1 MFSEISRFLPEHMM
15 KYKSN
20 KSDYPNCSFLLL
32 HSTEEWRTID
42 RLHFPQMKYHREQ
55 KNLEVLLSL
64 PEIYHFLFSYG
75 VSSRRTWSPFLCTIF
90 FCESKTWRDIWYKWA
105 QISQTNKQSIS
116 YNLIQLNDLIQLID
130 ESEMLSKWIIYS
142 RIIRIRVEYILFII
156 SFIRLTYLTFVS
168 FSLSI
173 SFSKQPNSA
182 SKLYPTL
189 HLTRY
194 SCSFRYF
201 DIMNFVK
208 LVETE
213 WNQ

>member
-1 MFSEISRFLPEHMM
+1 MFLSTTSLDRRVKNDRQTTFSTDEISPRA
-15 KYKSN
+15 KKSW
-20 KSDYPNCSFLLL
+20 SLAFAS
-32 HSTEEWRTID
+32 W
-42 RLHFPQMKYHREQ
+42 
-55 KNLEVLLSL
+55 NLS
-64 PEIYHFLFSYG
+64 FLFSYG
-75 VSSRRTWSPFLCTIF
+75 VSSRRIWSPFLCTIF

-130 ESEMLSKWIIYS
+130 ESEMLTKWIIYS